1 MNIKKIIDNFVSGNN
16 DEINKEINKIIFP
29 LKTYLFLVIFL
40 LIISILGNYYTL
52 HSIKK
57 ITSLLK
63 E

>member
-16 DEINKEINKIIFP
+16 DEINREINKIIFP
-29 LKTYLFLVIFL
+29 FKTYLFLVIFL

-52 HSIKK
+52 HFIKK
-57 ITSLLK
+57 FSSLLK